1 MSDRPSFATRP
12 RTPPRPPPYGAIAV
26 VLLIGAVLMVRAWF
40 EPEVPVGA
48 LVTVVGVVPRPGV
61 HHLVGPLTVRA
72 AVEAAGGAAVAL
84 PDTPIFPGDEV
95 VVTADGVHVAPAGDP
110 LLVGLPVDLN
120 TAGTAALEALPGVGP
135 ALAARIVEDRAA
147 NGPFYRVEE
156 LDRVSGVGDA
166 LLRDLGPLI
175 TVGQPGDPPPP
186 APIDLNTASVDVLVA
201 LPGVGPTL
209 AARIV
214 EDRARRGPFR
224 TVHDADRVKGIG
236 PATIER
242 WAGRAVVSAPN

>member
-1 MSDRPSFATRP
+1 
-12 RTPPRPPPYGAIAV
+12 
-26 VLLIGAVLMVRAWF
+26 
-40 EPEVPVGA
+40 
-48 LVTVVGVVPRPGV
+48 
-61 HHLVGPLTVRA
+61 LTVRA

-224 TVHDADRVKGIG
+224 TVHDADRVRGIG